1 MGSCISTLEA
11 VGHPLQMRANSVTA
25 ARLGRQNYPSEGTF
39 NKGRRVLTGVPSG
52 AEELVNSAAVRSQ
65 CFK

>member
-25 ARLGRQNYPSEGTF
+25 ARLGRQNYPSEGPS
-39 NKGRRVLTGVPSG
+39 KGRRVLTGVPSG